1 MINFGKDALS
11 RIPFKSELESDELRP
26 DEFEIR
32 IASPNGRDIIAVGK
46 KDDLVIKQ
54 DYNDNGSIQFLVTG
68 IKYYRSED
76 VPGDM
81 IFTSEDNTPF
91 GRFQRRDGLYS

>member
-1 MINFGKDALS
+1 MTDFRKMMPPQLGMLA
-11 RIPFKSELESDELRP
+11 P

-32 IASPNGRDIIAVGK
+32 IAVGK
-46 KDDLVIKQ
+46 KDDLIIKQ

-76 VPGDM
+76 VPGTM
-81 IFTSEDNTPF
+81 IFTSEDSDPF
-91 GRFQRRDGLYS
+91 GRFQRSDGLY